1 MFREDWQQMFQHLP
15 VSLRV
20 SFCEMSMIEFT
31 SLMRYILNG
40 NTHPWPLLSS
50 EAVHRHVCLD
60 FRAYLDGVEDTVW
73 RAHLPAYGW
82 LVLTDPEH
90 VHRGECTEAQA
101 SFLRNCAEAFQRCN
115 LPGHAWA
122 SFFAQDSSADRR
134 AEPEDVNVQTVK
146 TEPVEPPNKKI
157 KQEPL
162 EAISARELEA
172 HLTKG
177 SLCKAPGRERCDLAQ
192 VAYGVLAA
200 CQHWGKELWNKRF
213 GVVNVG
219 NEERGQLLRR
229 QLHVQTCFGIV
240 YSPSHW
246 CLLVLHRP
254 PASPP
259 IACLYD
265 GLASA
270 VCADSAKAFLYHAEN
285 VGWTQSP
292 LSLTVARVGSQP
304 DAWSCGHRAIIT
316 ANLVLAHLDRFG
328 TLPQSMDGPTSEDVD
343 LFLMEASQGSAPA
356 NNPSSSSREPPASPP
371 ARASDD
377 PLDVDEEEVLLA
389 DLQSP
394 AGYQTPKRRRRTGP
408 GPVW

>member
-1 MFREDWQQMFQHLP
+1 MSREDWQQMFQHLP

-192 VAYGVLAA
+192 VAYGVLPALGQGA
-200 CQHWGKELWNKRF
+200 LEQAFWSSQRR
-213 GVVNVG
+213 
-219 NEERGQLLRR
+219 ERGAGAASAPAASCADMLWHRVLSFSLVPARAAQAP
-229 QLHVQTCFGIV
+229 GI
-240 YSPSHW
+240 PAD
-246 CLLVLHRP
+246 CLLV
-254 PASPP
+254 
-259 IACLYD
+259 
-265 GLASA
+265 
-270 VCADSAKAFLYHAEN
+270 
-285 VGWTQSP
+285 
-292 LSLTVARVGSQP
+292 
-304 DAWSCGHRAIIT
+304 
-316 ANLVLAHLDRFG
+316 
-328 TLPQSMDGPTSEDVD
+328 
-343 LFLMEASQGSAPA
+343 
-356 NNPSSSSREPPASPP
+356 
-371 ARASDD
+371 
-377 PLDVDEEEVLLA
+377 
-389 DLQSP
+389 
-394 AGYQTPKRRRRTGP
+394 
-408 GPVW
+408 